1 MENAEIKSTPPGTQQ
16 IPLPNSSTVLTLGI
30 VSVVLCWCHGIVGLV
45 LAIVALVLAG
55 KDMALYSSNPGA
67 YTPASY
73 NNIKA
78 GRNIAIVGLVLAGV
92 FLFFIIIA
100 LLFLGLNFALFPWEF
115 LNEFK

>member
-73 NNIKA
+73 SNIKA